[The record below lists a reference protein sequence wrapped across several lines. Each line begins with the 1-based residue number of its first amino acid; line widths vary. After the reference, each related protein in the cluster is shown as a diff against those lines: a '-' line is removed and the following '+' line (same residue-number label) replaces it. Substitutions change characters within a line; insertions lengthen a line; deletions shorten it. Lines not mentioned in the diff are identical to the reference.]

1 MTFNIKSLS
10 MATKIPAI
18 IIAVGVISG
27 MAASTLSYFGAR
39 DAVKSEAEAKLLAVT
54 DARNTA
60 LKSWIETIEAD
71 LITQASNPTTRGAL
85 AAFIEGWQGL
95 DQNQTAL
102 LQELYIKKNVH
113 PLGEKEK
120 LDAAPD
126 GSRYSKAHARFH
138 PYFRT
143 FLRSRGYYDIFL
155 FDTKGNLVYSVF
167 KENDYATNV
176 MDGEWSATDLGNA
189 FRAAAQNPSADK
201 VAFFDFKPYAPSN
214 NAPASFIST
223 PLVDISGKLEGVLIF
238 QMPIGTLNALM
249 QQTAGLG
256 ETGETYLV
264 GSDLLMRSDSRFTEN
279 STILSTKIDTEPA
292 RAAISGKSGIVV
304 ADDYRGQSVVSAFTP
319 FTYRGTTWAVLA
331 EQDQAETFAPIA
343 ALLETLVI
351 ETAIGVVVMALF
363 GYIVGRRFS
372 RPIGHATE
380 TMTRLAQGD
389 TSVKVAGME
398 RGDEIGEMARA
409 VEVFRENA
417 VERAKMRSVQ
427 EEQKQQAEIE
437 KQEMMNAL
445 ASNFETDVGS
455 IVETVS
461 SASSELDELAGA
473 MSSVSETALEKSTLV
488 STASHEASSNVQTVA
503 AATEQMSHSIAEIN
517 QQVDRASVSARQAV
531 DNVQDTSQ
539 QVASLAST
547 ADKIGDVVKLISDIA
562 EQTNLLALNATIE
575 SARAGEAGKGFA
587 VVASEV
593 KQLASQTSSAT
604 EEINKQIEEVQL
616 ATRQVV
622 SSMGDISTVIGELDQ
637 SSAAIAVTMEQQGS
651 AIQEIARNVQEAAT
665 GTSAVT
671 NNMTDVTDAAKDV
684 GNTTGL
690 VKAASGQLSQQ
701 SVLLSDQVAKFV
713 EKIRAA

>member
-1 MTFNIKSLS
+1 

-18 IIAVGVISG
+18 IIVVGVISG
-27 MAASTLSYFGAR
+27 IAASTQGYIGAR
-39 DAVKSEAEAKLLAVT
+39 DAVKAEAESKLLAVM
-54 DARNTA
+54 DARVSA
-60 LKSWIETIEAD
+60 LQNWIGTIEAD
-71 LITQASNPTTRGAL
+71 LTTQARNPTTH
-85 AAFIEGWQGL
+85 AATTAFVQGWRDLGE
-95 DQNQTAL
+95 NQTRD
-102 LQELYIKKNVH
+102 LQELYIRKNPH

-126 GSRYSKAHARFH
+126 GSSYSNAHARFH
-138 PYFRT
+138 PYFRA

-155 FDTKGNLVYSVF
+155 FDTMGNLVYSVF

-176 MDGEWSATDLGNA
+176 LDGKWSGTDLGKA
-189 FRAAAQNPSADK
+189 FRAASENPSANTI
-201 VAFFDFKPYAPSN
+201 AFFDFKPYAPSN
-214 NAPASFIST
+214 DAPASFIST
-223 PLVDISGKLEGVLIF
+223 PLVDASGKLKGVLVF

-264 GSDLLMRSDSRFTEN
+264 GSDLLMRSDSRFSEN

-292 RAAISGKSGIVV
+292 RAAIAGRDGVV
-304 ADDYRGQSVVSAFTP
+304 AAKDYRGHPVVSAFKP
-319 FTYRGTTWAVLA
+319 FAYKGTTWAVLA
-331 EQDQAETFAPIA
+331 EQDQAETFAA
-343 ALLETLVI
+343 VAGLLESLAI
-351 ETAIGVVVMALF
+351 ETAIGIVAMALF
-363 GYIVGRRFS
+363 GCIVGRRFS
-372 RPIGHATE
+372 RPIGQATE
-380 TMTRLAQGD
+380 TMSRLAQGD
-389 TSVKVAGME
+389 TSVTVAGME
-398 RGDEIGEMARA
+398 RRDEIGKMARA

-417 VERAKMRSVQ
+417 LERAKMRSVQ
-427 EEQKQQAEIE
+427 EEQKRQAEIE

-445 ASNFETDVGS
+445 ADNFESDVGS

-461 SASSELDELAGA
+461 SASSELNEMAGT

-531 DNVQDTSQ
+531 ENVQDTSQ
-539 QVASLAST
+539 QMASLAST
-547 ADKIGDVVKLISDIA
+547 ADKIGDVVKMISDIA

-575 SARAGEAGKGFA
+575 SARAGEAGRGFA

-604 EEINKQIEEVQL
+604 EEINQQIEEVQL

-622 SSMGDISTVIGELDQ
+622 SSMGDISTVIGQLDE
-637 SSAAIAVTMEQQGS
+637 SSTAIAVTMEQQGS
-651 AIQEIARNVQEAAT
+651 AIQEIARNVQEAAA

-671 NNMTDVTDAAKDV
+671 ANMTDVTDAAKDV

-690 VKAASGQLSQQ
+690 VMAASGQLSQQ
-701 SVLLSDQVAKFV
+701 SVLLSDQVTKFI